1 MAPEK
6 HLNFRRCQC
15 TPLVLVSFLPRLWCP
30 LWSTR
35 TRNGTLCRSDTWR
48 WEVSVAGMSGALEQ
62 PMTFQID
69 NINSGNRSFF
79 LYVFL
84 SLRSFFWVWYRKLM
98 ENLTW
103 SMMVHGLGTTDY
115 TVWCDTVLGHQSQV
129 FFPANC
135 CTDSLRNPY
144 AYANPYGVPYW
155 RWRFHYFWCSK
166 WLESSHEE
174 RGHFEKR
181 EFSVKFCSARHRSK
195 GTGKGWTWINPASSR
210 IVYKPIGQGFHQ
222 HWWVNQ
228 ADVSQLIVTC
238 LTRGPRKKYATSGNG
253 DSRVETLN
261 SLAFIPHCL

>member
-1 MAPEK
+1 LVHDGPCFRDYRLHRMMWHSTGAPI
-6 HLNFRRCQC
+6 
-15 TPLVLVSFLPRLWCP
+15 
-30 LWSTR
+30 
-35 TRNGTLCRSDTWR
+35 
-48 WEVSVAGMSGALEQ
+48 SG
-62 PMTFQID
+62 
-69 NINSGNRSFF
+69 
-79 LYVFL
+79 V
-84 SLRSFFWVWYRKLM
+84 
-98 ENLTW
+98 
-103 SMMVHGLGTTDY
+103 
-115 TVWCDTVLGHQSQV
+115 
-129 FFPANC
+129 FPANC

-261 SLAFIPHCL
+261 PHAFFPHCL